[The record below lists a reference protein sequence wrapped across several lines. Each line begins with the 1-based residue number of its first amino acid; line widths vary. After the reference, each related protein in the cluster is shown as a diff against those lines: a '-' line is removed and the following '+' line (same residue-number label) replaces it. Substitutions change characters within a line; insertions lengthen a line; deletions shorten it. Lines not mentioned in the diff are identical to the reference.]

1 MSPHG
6 YGKFQQHCCVCR
18 EEIKIESS
26 MKTRDCWGKE
36 KLAQERGREELL
48 GAGLVSAL
56 RM

>member
-1 MSPHG
+1 
-6 YGKFQQHCCVCR
+6 
-18 EEIKIESS
+18 